1 VRQADESG
9 RQVLRRVRRQDGLA
23 LCLLLAVGCATMAS
37 TKQPPPERLLVHI
50 DTLAPDK
57 LQQFADARR
66 RWVAELRR
74 RGLSDRRGDYLQIGE
89 RTFYSVERLGP
100 WRDLD
105 RLGGERRRVMRKMGA
120 LGTEYDRVSDEALV
134 FPHASEIWVE
144 QPELG
149 YLPSGRPLTEA
160 LQLVIEDVDPNAYA
174 DYEAAWRPIA
184 AALAAAHYP
193 VERRT
198 YFAAYGSGRI
208 CSFWLAPSRTVIA
221 TAPPIEQ
228 LLATQLG
235 TTRAAE
241 LMRAWRA
248 ALLHVQTL
256 DVAVDPALS
265 SP

>member
-1 VRQADESG
+1 
-9 RQVLRRVRRQDGLA
+9 
-23 LCLLLAVGCATMAS
+23 LLLAVGCATMAS
-37 TKQPPPERLLVHI
+37 TRQPPPEPPRPSPSPIGARKGERLLVHI

-57 LQQFADARR
+57 LLQFADARR

-89 RTFYSVERLGP
+89 RTFYSVERIGP
-100 WRDLD
+100 WRDLE
-105 RLGGERRRVMRKMGA
+105 RLGDERRRVLRKLGA
-120 LGTEYDRVSDEALV
+120 LGIEYDRVSDEALV
-134 FPHASEIWVE
+134 FPHASEIWIE

-149 YLPSGRPLTEA
+149 FLPSGRPLTEA
-160 LQLVIEDVDPNAYA
+160 LQLVIEDVAPTA
-174 DYEAAWRPIA
+174 DYAAAWRPIA
-184 AALAAAHYP
+184 AVLAAARYP
-193 VERRT
+193 LERRT
-198 YFAAYGSGRI
+198 YFAAYGSGRV
-208 CSFWLAPSRTVIA
+208 CSFWLAPSRAVVA

-228 LLATQLG
+228 VLATQLG

-248 ALLHVQTL
+248 VVLHVQTL

>member
-1 VRQADESG
+1 
-9 RQVLRRVRRQDGLA
+9 
-23 LCLLLAVGCATMAS
+23 MAS

-57 LQQFADARR
+57 LLEFADARR

-105 RLGGERRRVMRKMGA
+105 RLSAQRQRVMRKMGA
-120 LGTEYDRVSDEALV
+120 LGTEYDRKSDEALV
-134 FPHASEIWVE
+134 FPHTSEVWVE

-149 YLPSGRPLTEA
+149 YLPSGRPLTDA
-160 LQLVIEDVDPNAYA
+160 LQLVIEDVEPNA
-174 DYEAAWRPIA
+174 DYEAAWRPIV
-184 AALAAAHYP
+184 AALRAARYP
-193 VERRT
+193 IERRT
-198 YFAAYGSGRI
+198 YFAAYGSGRV
-208 CSFWLAPSRTVIA
+208 CSFWLAPSRAVLA

-228 LLATQLG
+228 LLAAQLG

-248 ALLHVQTL
+248 VVLRVQTL
-256 DVAVDPALS
+256 DVAVDLALS